1 MRGYNFDMSKKA
13 PARPTV
19 SEESLIAV
27 FSLLGRRWIGRVLA
41 ALMEGPMRFAELR
54 RAVSGISES
63 MLSQRLGELIDAGL
77 VHREIIEGPP
87 LGASYRLT
95 ESGMA
100 LRPAL
105 QELMRWSGVYL
116 GSPCDPSSVQKRVQP
131 RTGPALLG

>member
-1 MRGYNFDMSKKA
+1 LFMSKKSA
-13 PARPTV
+13 ERPSAT
-19 SEESLIAV
+19 EESLIEV
-27 FSLLGRRWIGRVLA
+27 FSLLGKRWNGRVLA
-41 ALMEGPMRFAELR
+41 VLIEGPMRFAELS

-63 MLSQRLGELIDAGL
+63 MLSQRLGELIAAGL
-77 VHREIIEGPP
+77 VAREIIEGPP

-116 GSPCDPSSVQKRVQP
+116 GSRCDPSSV
-131 RTGPALLG
+131 